1 MITAVDTNV
10 LIDVLRA
17 DPNFG
22 RWSALALGRCVGE
35 GEVIACDAVV
45 GELAHLYRD
54 PAVAARELQLL
65 GVVHRPGGLAAALEA
80 ARVQRRYR
88 EQGGGRERMLTD
100 FLVAAHAQTMAD
112 RLLTRDQGFF
122 RAYFPRLQ
130 ILDPTRLERR
140 LNSGREPLTPQ
151 RGR

>member
-1 MITAVDTNV
+1 VITAVDTNV

-22 RWSALALGRCVGE
+22 MWSALALGRCVGE

-65 GVVHRPGGLAAALEA
+65 GVVHRAGGMAAALEA
-80 ARVQRRYR
+80 ARIQRHYR
-88 EQGGGRERMLTD
+88 EQGGGRERLLTD

-112 RLLTRDQGFF
+112 RLLTRDHGFY

-140 LNSGREPLTPQ
+140 LVSGREPLTPR

>member
-17 DPNFG
+17 DPRFG
-22 RWSALALGRCVGE
+22 RASALALGRCVGE

-54 PAVAARELQLL
+54 PALAARELQVL
-65 GVVHRPGGLAAALEA
+65 GVSHRPGGLAAALEA

-88 EQGGGRERMLTD
+88 EQGGGRERMLAD
-100 FLVAAHAQTMAD
+100 FLVAAHAHTMAD

-130 ILDPTRLERR
+130 IVDPERLERR
-140 LNSGREPLTPQ
+140 LVSVREAPTPQ

>member
-17 DPNFG
+17 DPRFG
-22 RWSALALGRCVGE
+22 MSSALALGRCVGE

-54 PAVAARELQLL
+54 PALAARELHLL
-65 GVVHRPGGLAAALEA
+65 GVVHRPGRLAAALEA

-130 ILDPTRLERR
+130 ILDPARLERR
-140 LNSGREPLTPQ
+140 LVAGREPLTP
-151 RGR
+151 RRDR